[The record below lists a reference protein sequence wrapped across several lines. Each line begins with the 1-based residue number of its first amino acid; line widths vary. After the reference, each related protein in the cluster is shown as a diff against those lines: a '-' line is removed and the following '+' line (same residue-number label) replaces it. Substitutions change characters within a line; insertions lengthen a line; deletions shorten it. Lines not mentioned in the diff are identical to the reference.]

1 MRNEGRYELS
11 KVEEAYVKK
20 MVSRANLSSPREDFS
35 SREVAVPWK
44 RHRGPEQAR
53 PQTPGRL
60 LGAPAPRGAAQ
71 GALTLLPLANPM
83 DCILADPGEHGH
95 PE

>member
-1 MRNEGRYELS
+1 MRNEGRHELS

-20 MVSRANLSSPREDFS
+20 MVSRANLSSPREDFG
-35 SREVAVPWK
+35 SREVVVPWK

-53 PQTPGRL
+53 SQAPGRL
-60 LGAPAPRGAAQ
+60 PGAAAPLGTTQ

-83 DCILADPGEHGH
+83 DCILADPGEGWT
-95 PE
+95 P